1 MKKSVHYKFSEETL
15 ARIERLRI
23 KLEMTKTAV
32 VEQALREY
40 ENKVNRRK

>member
-15 ARIERLRI
+15 ARLERLRV
-23 KLEMTKTAV
+23 KLELNKTAV

-40 ENKVNRRK
+40 EYKINRRK